1 MAKWITVF
9 ALAFCFGYSVNGLS
23 QTQGLGTWNIANF
36 RYSFNNKWST
46 WAELQTRSN
55 KLYDQFFYH
64 EIKGGFQY
72 NLTDAASLLTGIGQ
86 YATYS
91 PGGNFKTP
99 VVTHEFRL
107 WQQVTLTNNISRLK
121 IEHRYRIEQRWLTQ
135 EYRNRFRY
143 RLSSLLPI
151 GSATLIPHVF
161 YLTAFNEIFLTNKKP
176 HFERNRLYGGAGYQ
190 FSKTIT
196 LQCGIAIQ
204 YSYRANGSSVTDRF
218 LQTLL
223 LFNFK
228 QKEKKEYHPGAVD

>member
-1 MAKWITVF
+1 MIKRITVLVCVGSIF
-9 ALAFCFGYSVNGLS
+9 FCTKASA

-36 RYSFNNKWST
+36 RYSFNNKWSLWT
-46 WAELQTRSN
+46 ELQTRSN
-55 KLYDQFFYH
+55 KLYNQFFYH

-72 NLTDAASLLTGIGQ
+72 NLTDAASLLMGIGQ

-91 PGGNFKTP
+91 PGGNFKKP
-99 VVTHEFRL
+99 VITHEFRF
-107 WQQVTLTNNISRLK
+107 WQQITLTNNISRLK
-121 IEHRYRIEQRWLTQ
+121 LEHRYRIEQRWLTQ
-135 EYRNRFRY
+135 GYRNRFRY

-151 GSATLIPHVF
+151 GSATLKPHVF
-161 YLTAFNEIFLTNKKP
+161 YLTAYDEVFLTNKKP

-204 YSYRANGSSVTDRF
+204 YSYRANGTSVTDHF

-223 LFNFK
+223 LIHFK